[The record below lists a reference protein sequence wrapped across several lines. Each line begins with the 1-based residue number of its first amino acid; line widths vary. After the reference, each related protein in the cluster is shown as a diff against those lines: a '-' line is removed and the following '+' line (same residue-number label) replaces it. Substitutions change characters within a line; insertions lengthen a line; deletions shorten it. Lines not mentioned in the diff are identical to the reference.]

1 MATGKFQKWLTP
13 DGLLL
18 LRAWARDG
26 LSNEQIAREKIGVN
40 PDTLYTWKKRFPEF
54 SEALAR
60 GREPYDVE
68 VENAMHDLCLGYTA
82 RVRKTFK
89 LRHIEYD
96 DNGRK
101 IREWETLEAGMDE
114 VHIPANV
121 NAQKFWLANRR
132 PDVWRERREAEAAE
146 RPNELLQSLLNLERR
161 AGG

>member
-1 MATGKFQKWLTP
+1 MAKGKYQRWLEP

-26 LSNEQIAREKIGVN
+26 LSNEQIAKKIGVSRSTLQAWKVDF
-40 PDTLYTWKKRFPEF
+40 PDF
-54 SEALAR
+54 SDALAR

-82 RVRKTFK
+82 KVRKTFK
-89 LRHIEYD
+89 LRHVEYND
-96 DNGRK
+96 LGHK
-101 IREWETLEAGMDE
+101 VREWETLETGIDE
-114 VHIPANV
+114 VHVPANV

-146 RPNELLQSLLNLERR
+146 RPNALLQSLLDLERR
-161 AGG
+161 AQS

>member
-1 MATGKFQKWLTP
+1 MAKGKYQRWLEP

-26 LSNEQIAREKIGVN
+26 LSNDQIAKKIGVSRSTLQAWKVDF
-40 PDTLYTWKKRFPEF
+40 PDF
-54 SEALAR
+54 SDALAR

-82 RVRKTFK
+82 KVRKTFK
-89 LRHIEYD
+89 LRHVEFD
-96 DNGRK
+96 DHGHK
-101 IREWETLEAGMDE
+101 VREWETLETGIDE
-114 VHIPANV
+114 VHVPANV

-146 RPNELLQSLLNLERR
+146 RPNALLQSLLDLERR
-161 AGG
+161 AQS

>member
-1 MATGKFQKWLTP
+1 MAKGKYQRWLEP

-26 LSNEQIAREKIGVN
+26 LSNDQIAKKIGVSRSTLQAWKVDF
-40 PDTLYTWKKRFPEF
+40 PDF
-54 SEALAR
+54 SDALAR

-82 RVRKTFK
+82 KVRKTFK
-89 LRHIEYD
+89 LRHVEYD
-96 DNGRK
+96 DLGHK
-101 IREWETLEAGMDE
+101 VREWETLETGIDE
-114 VHIPANV
+114 VHVPANV

-146 RPNELLQSLLNLERR
+146 RPNALLQSLLDLERR
-161 AGG
+161 AQS

>member
-1 MATGKFQKWLTP
+1 MAKGKYQRWLEP

-26 LSNEQIAREKIGVN
+26 LSNDQIAKKIGVSRSTLQAWKVDF
-40 PDTLYTWKKRFPEF
+40 PDF
-54 SEALAR
+54 SDALAR

-82 RVRKTFK
+82 KVHKTFK
-89 LRHIEYD
+89 LRHVEYD
-96 DNGRK
+96 DLGHK
-101 IREWETLEAGMDE
+101 VREWETLGTGIDE
-114 VHIPANV
+114 VHVPANV

-146 RPNELLQSLLNLERR
+146 RPNALLQSLLDLERR
-161 AGG
+161 AQS

>member
-1 MATGKFQKWLTP
+1 MAKGKYQRWLEP

-26 LSNEQIAREKIGVN
+26 LSNDQIAKKIGVSRSTLQAWKVDF
-40 PDTLYTWKKRFPEF
+40 PDF
-54 SEALAR
+54 SDALAR

-82 RVRKTFK
+82 KVRKTFK
-89 LRHIEYD
+89 LRHVEYD
-96 DNGRK
+96 DLGHK
-101 IREWETLEAGMDE
+101 VREWETLETGIDE
-114 VHIPANV
+114 VHVPANV

-146 RPNELLQSLLNLERR
+146 RPNALLQSLLDLERR
-161 AGG
+161 AQP